1 MRDEERE
8 KAATTSDEI
17 VHEHHLAHEPH
28 RHHQVHHPSPEV
40 ELAHGHGR
48 RHPKHEQQPGGGR
61 YSDSEKP
68 DSPESR
74 WGGGRGDDTE
84 PARR

>member
-1 MRDEERE
+1 MSDEERE

-28 RHHQVHHPSPEV
+28 RHQVHHPSAEV

-48 RHPKHEQQPGGGR
+48 RHAKHEQQPGGGR

-84 PARR
+84 PARH